1 MEQSKLDRINTLYKK
16 SKEEGLTDIETT
28 EQKVLRQEYIGLIRQ
43 NMRGTLNNTTVQFP
57 DGTSKKLESNKK

>member
-28 EQKVLRQEYIGLIRQ
+28 EQKILRKEYIALIRQ
-43 NMRGTLNNTTVQFP
+43 NMRGTLSNTTVQFP
-57 DGTSKKLESNKK
+57 DGTSKKLKSNKK